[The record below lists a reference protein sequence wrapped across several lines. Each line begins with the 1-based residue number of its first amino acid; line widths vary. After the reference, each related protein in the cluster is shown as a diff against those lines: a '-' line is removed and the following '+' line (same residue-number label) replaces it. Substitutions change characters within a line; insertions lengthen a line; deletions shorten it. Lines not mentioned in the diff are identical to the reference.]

1 MLKNKKYIYI
11 YIKKIKSTRLIY
23 QTHDKNHETK
33 FTTSEIN
40 DNKSWNSIFIKQNV
54 IGYN

>member
-1 MLKNKKYIYI
+1 MLKNKKKIYI

-40 DNKSWNSIFIKQNV
+40 DNKS
-54 IGYN
+54 